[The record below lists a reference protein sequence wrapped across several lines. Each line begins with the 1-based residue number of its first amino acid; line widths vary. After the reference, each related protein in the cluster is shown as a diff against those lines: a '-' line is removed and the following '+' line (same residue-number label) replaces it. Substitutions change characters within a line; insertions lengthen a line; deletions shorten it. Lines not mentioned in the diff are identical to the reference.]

1 LLPGN
6 YNYSAS
12 TTYQGKLVTEKGIF
26 RIKEL
31 QLEAS
36 NTEADHQVLFQ
47 LAKRTNGEMIDAS
60 NVLSIVEKI
69 NAREDISS
77 VSYMNEEVEDIIN
90 LKWIFFVLLG
100 LLSIEWFIR
109 KRGGAY

>member
-1 LLPGN
+1 
-6 YNYSAS
+6 
-12 TTYQGKLVTEKGIF
+12 
-26 RIKEL
+26 
-31 QLEAS
+31 
-36 NTEADHQVLFQ
+36 
-47 LAKRTNGEMIDAS
+47 
-60 NVLSIVEKI
+60 LSIVEKI

-90 LKWIFFVLLG
+90 LKWIFFVLLA